1 MTARAALLVFVAALV
16 LRLGYVG
23 LVHDGTRSLLQPDSE
38 LYLTLGRDLI
48 ETGGF
53 NRVTGLGVEPETE
66 RVPGYP
72 AWIAAFRVVVGED
85 ALWPVLGQAT
95 LDAATCVVI
104 ALLAARLDRRAAL
117 PAGLLA
123 AVNLNMIAAA
133 GVVLTDSLF
142 LAVFALWLLAGVRLL
157 QRPSVAGA
165 LGCGALLGLA
175 TLVRAATQFLPP
187 VFALVVFWGAWRAGA
202 RPVRAAGLAL
212 LALMGSLAVTAP
224 YALRNVTA
232 YGHLAL
238 TSQGG
243 THALFWVVPAAREF
257 AEGVPFAITQNDMA
271 LSRDRAYP
279 ARSANPFVESYH
291 AMAVARAAMT
301 EMGVVALARAWVS
314 GAVINLAAPSVF
326 AVPPVQRM
334 ERPSFY
340 ATPGDGLMGKLVA
353 YVRAT
358 GNAAVLALLFGGAAL
373 TAATRLVQ
381 LVGLVAVR
389 RRLAEPSWLFLLI
402 VAAYVL
408 AITGPVT
415 GVKYR
420 LPLEPILTVLMA
432 YGLLALRPPW
442 RARRAA
448 GTRPATTPPTPRS

>member
-104 ALLAARLDRRAAL
+104 
-117 PAGLLA
+117 
-123 AVNLNMIAAA
+123 
-133 GVVLTDSLF
+133 VVLTDSLF